1 MNFQKEIILTPYK
14 RGFHLITDIIIDELN
29 EAINK
34 VNIGIIQIFIKHTS
48 ASLTI
53 NENADIT
60 VRNDINAF
68 YDDIVSE
75 NKSYYTHTYEG
86 ADDMPAHIKNSI
98 LGSSITI
105 PITNGKLNLGTWQ
118 GIYLCE
124 HRNHGGKRNLVMT
137 IIGE

>member
-1 MNFQKEIILTPYK
+1 MNFQKEISLKPYK

-34 VNIGIIQIFIKHTS
+34 INVGIVQIFIKHTS

-60 VRNDINAF
+60 VRNDMDSF
-68 YDDIVSE
+68 YDDAVPE
-75 NKSYYTHTYEG
+75 NKPYYTHIYEG
-86 ADDMPAHIKNSI
+86 SDDMPAHIKNSI